1 MEEKLLQ
8 YLREEYPHYEDEIRQ
23 LESWLFQESIVL
35 ESCDVSTSNR
45 ILNKIGQLIPIS
57 ENTLFTIKQIL
68 KNTQSSYQ
76 QTQRTQ
82 QTQRRDYG
90 TQSQMTQSWPNDRH
104 NRH

>member
-45 ILNKIGQLIPIS
+45 ILYKINQLIPIS
-57 ENTLFTIKQIL
+57 ENAWPTIRQIL
-68 KNTQSSYQ
+68 RYTPSNMQNSCDTR
-76 QTQRTQ
+76 RTQ
-82 QTQRRDYG
+82 GNNHST
-90 TQSQMTQSWPNDRH
+90 QMTQSNAQQSR
-104 NRH
+104 NRL